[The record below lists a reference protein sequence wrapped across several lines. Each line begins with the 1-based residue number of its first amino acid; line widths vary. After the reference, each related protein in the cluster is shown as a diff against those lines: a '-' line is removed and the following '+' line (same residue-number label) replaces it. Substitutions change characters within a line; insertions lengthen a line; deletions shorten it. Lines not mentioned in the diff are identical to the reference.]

1 MILLIRKL
9 PWKMH
14 PVLDLK
20 PLGAQQEMES
30 KILQFSVLMPRD
42 VLPYVFTETIVS
54 SREDR
59 GVQFLDKAAVS
70 YMNLE
75 RQKRPRWERS
85 RANLALE
92 IKRTGVCST
101 AGKSRGPRSQLD
113 ASATPTLAI
122 MSLHRETNP
131 GIPCTC
137 DFRGHQQGDPPH
149 AVSDL
154 HGISH

>member
-59 GVQFLDKAAVS
+59 GVQFVDQAAVS

-75 RQKRPRWERS
+75 RQNMPRWERS
-85 RANLALE
+85 RSNLPLE

-101 AGKSRGPRSQLD
+101 AGPRSS
-113 ASATPTLAI
+113 ARRSATRCIRPPWNF
-122 MSLHRETNP
+122 SLELCRSNTGRKEW
-131 GIPCTC
+131 
-137 DFRGHQQGDPPH
+137 
-149 AVSDL
+149 
-154 HGISH
+154 ISERKIQYRARSSGSTEL